1 MTTEEIG
8 KQLVSLCNQGKGM
21 EAIQTL
27 YSPDVVSV
35 EAMAM
40 PDGSRETKGLPGV
53 IGKSEWWLSAHE
65 VHSGLAEGPLVSPA
79 HFCVRFKYDVT
90 LKQTGKRFVME
101 ELGVYQVADGKIT
114 REEFFYAM

>member
-21 EAIQTL
+21 EAIKTL

-40 PDGSRETKGLPGV
+40 PDGSRETKGLAGV